1 MIVTGILCIP
11 SHFILCRPSKTKIQY
26 LELTILIDSNVR
38 WLEVPVD
45 DSCRVDILHTPH
57 NLIDQELYMVI
68 RQLLG
73 LDDIVQVGPHQVGHH
88 VPVDKVLDLMLDEG
102 KVLLTDR

>member
-1 MIVTGILCIP
+1 M
-11 SHFILCRPSKTKIQY
+11 
-26 LELTILIDSNVR
+26 
-38 WLEVPVD
+38 D